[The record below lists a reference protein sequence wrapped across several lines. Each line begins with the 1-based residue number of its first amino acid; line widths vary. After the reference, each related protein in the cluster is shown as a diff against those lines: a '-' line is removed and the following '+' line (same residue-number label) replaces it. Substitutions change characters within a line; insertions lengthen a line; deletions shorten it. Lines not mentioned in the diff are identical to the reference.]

1 MKLAEEILALLE
13 RILSMAAETTIMV
26 FEYIGV
32 AVMIVAAGKAV
43 WDGFHRNPYLRIRL
57 GTEMATALQFLMG
70 GEILRTV
77 VTHDLKGVLE
87 IGALVIIRMALAFL
101 LHWETR
107 HEEQKWSDAY
117 EKHEEREE
125 RKKEKERQKQEKE
138 HAHLP

>member
-1 MKLAEEILALLE
+1 MKLAEEILAFLE
-13 RILSMAAETTIMV
+13 RILSIVSETTIMV

-32 AVMIVAAGKAV
+32 AVMIAAAVKAV

-57 GTEMATALQFLMG
+57 GTEMATSLQFLMG

-107 HEEQKWSDAY
+107 HEEEKWSDAY
-117 EKHEEREE
+117 EKHEENKE
-125 RKKEKERQKQEKE
+125 RKKEKQQEKE